1 MTEEPEAAFQLCRFL
16 EPQQIF
22 QGELNRLQR
31 RLLAFYLGEQARRA
45 AGREENEF
53 KTLFYALVHRDNHDL
68 YKEIFKSEEE
78 REWDDLEQEYGY
90 ETPQS
95 EADLAR
101 MYREM
106 RRTGLLQYSD
116 GSPAVPQPSSR

>member
-1 MTEEPEAAFQLCRFL
+1 MVFQLCRFL
-16 EPQQIF
+16 EPQNVF
-22 QGELNRLQR
+22 QGDLNRLQR
-31 RLLAFYLGEQARRA
+31 RLLAFYLGEQARRQ
-45 AGREENEF
+45 EKSDETDF

-68 YKEIFKSEEE
+68 YQEIFKSEEE

-95 EADLAR
+95 EAELQR

-106 RRTGLLQYSD
+106 RRSGLLQYSD
-116 GSPAVPQPSSR
+116 GSPAMP